1 MSGHRVV
8 AVVGAAALVLALAVA
23 PSAGAAA
30 PGGLDPSFSGEG
42 QTTTRFGLDV
52 TVGVVDRQGRRILVA
67 GTSDTPSGQDGAI
80 VRYRANGSRDTSFGR
95 NGRVRLDFGKRDSI
109 ADLAVLPS
117 GKILAVGSSRRRFL
131 VVRLTS
137 AGRLDR
143 GFGGGDGIVRTG
155 FGTPFASGTQVLLVT
170 RGRFVVAGT
179 TGDPGG
185 TRFALARYQPNGHLD
200 RSFSR
205 DGRTTTRFGP
215 ADTFSHVVTLL
226 RWTDSSAVVAVGE
239 TANPGSPKGL
249 STALASYTR
258 RGRPDPLFGG
268 GDGRTV
274 ESIGPYDNVAG
285 AVMQKNSF
293 ILVGGH
299 SELGSTGWDATLL
312 RFNASG
318 HLDSGWGGGDGFVSH
333 DVGSTLE
340 YWLGMARDRGGA
352 VLVGQVD
359 GNAAVMRVG
368 ASGAVDTSFG
378 AGGYAVTPFPG
389 GDSELHAAVLDSRH
403 RVVAAGTAPATLVAD
418 GFAVERLLAN

>member
-1 MSGHRVV
+1 MAGHRT
-8 AVVGAAALVLALAVA
+8 AALVGAAAATLAVA
-23 PSAGAAA
+23 LAPAASAVPGA
-30 PGGLDPSFSGEG
+30 LDPSFSADG
-42 QTTTRFGLDV
+42 QTTTRFGQDV
-52 TVGVVDRQGRRILVA
+52 AVGAVAAQGRRILVA
-67 GTSDTPSGQDGAI
+67 GTSVTPSGQDGAI
-80 VRYRANGSRDTSFGR
+80 VRYRADGSRDPSFGR
-95 NGRVRLDFGKRDSI
+95 NGRVRLDFGKRDSVG
-109 ADLAVLPS
+109 DLLVLPS
-117 GKILAVGSSRRRFL
+117 GKILAVGSSQRRFL
-131 VVRLTS
+131 VVRLTPD
-137 AGRLDR
+137 GRLDR

-155 FGTPFASGTQVLLVT
+155 FGTGFASGTQILRVT

-179 TGDPGG
+179 TGDQGG
-185 TRFALARYQPNGHLD
+185 TRFALARYQPSGTLD

-205 DGRTTTRFGP
+205 DGRVTTRFGP
-215 ADTFSHVVTLL
+215 ADTFSVVVTLL

-239 TANPGSPKGL
+239 TVNGGSPKGV
-249 STALASYTR
+249 STALASYTP

-268 GDGRTV
+268 GDGKTV
-274 ESIGPYDNVAG
+274 ESISPFDYVAG

-299 SELGSTGWDATLL
+299 SELGPTGWDATLL

-340 YWLGMARDRGGA
+340 YWLGIAGDRAGA

-359 GNAAVMRVG
+359 GDAAVMRVG
-368 ASGAVDTSFG
+368 ASGALDSSFG

-389 GDSELHAAVLDSRH
+389 GDSELRAAVLDRRH
-403 RVVAAGTAPATLVAD
+403 RVLAAGTAPATLVAD